1 MSTKRSLFVSLLWIF
16 GIILS
21 LSSVVFAAEKVVK
34 MGAFAPLTGPHSDN
48 GTELKRGIEL
58 AVKLQNQ
65 AGGIPVGKD
74 KVRVELVWGD
84 TESKVEVGLSVV
96 DKLITVDKID
106 LAVGFFHSHVF
117 IPAMDKFQ
125 AYRIPVVDTCAAAL
139 GIPKKIAEKN
149 MDYVFQLSPTTAD
162 IIKANCEA
170 VNHYL
175 KPKKIAAL
183 NENTDSGRDFTRLT
197 EAWFK
202 QNAPDVKMVYS
213 EFVTQTTEYTAE
225 LAKLKASGAEV
236 IIGEIYGAYA
246 SAFFE
251 QWYDMR
257 VPAMYVTSGS
267 TTMSQ
272 DFIAKHQKQ
281 MEGNIANNRWWPAAY
296 TDISLKRIEDYKKE
310 YSKEPTN
317 FAIQA
322 HDGAVT
328 AMKAIEMAGSLDKKA
343 IKEALEK
350 GTFVGIWGK
359 KKFTP
364 LSEGHTCPTDMVMV
378 QIQDGKKVPI
388 WPLSIVGTGK
398 YRPVPPW
405 PWEKK

>member
-1 MSTKRSLFVSLLWIF
+1 MSPKKKWIF
-16 GIILS
+16 GFVVLFGFFLS
-21 LSSVVFAAEKVVK
+21 LSSLAIAAGKVIK
-34 MGAFAPLTGPHSDN
+34 MGAVAPLTGPYVDN

-58 AVKLQNQ
+58 AVKLQND
-65 AGGIPVGKD
+65 AGGVPIGNEKYLI
-74 KVRVELVWGD
+74 ELVWGD
-84 TESKVEVGLSVV
+84 SESKVEVGLSVG

-106 LAVGFFHSHVF
+106 VVTGFFHSNIF
-117 IPAMDKFQ
+117 LPAMDKFQ
-125 AYRIPVVDTCAAAL
+125 AYGIPAVDCCAASLA
-139 GIPKKIAEKN
+139 IPKKIAEKR

-170 VNHYL
+170 AHYYI
-175 KPKKIAAL
+175 KPKKIAIL
-183 NENTDSGRDFTRLT
+183 NENTDSGRDFTQLT

-202 QNAPDVKMVYS
+202 KNAPEVKIVYS
-213 EFVTQTTEYTAE
+213 EFVTQTTEYTTE

-236 IIGEIYGAYA
+236 IIGEIYGAFA

-272 DFIAKHQKQ
+272 DFIAKHRKQ
-281 MEGNIANNRWWPAAY
+281 MEGNISNNRWWPAAY
-296 TDISLKRIEDYKKE
+296 TDISLKRMEEYKKQ
-310 YSKEPTN
+310 YGKDPTN

-322 HDGAVT
+322 HDGALTVI
-328 AMKAIEMAGSLDKKA
+328 KAIEMAGSLDKKL

-350 GTFVGIWGK
+350 GTFAGIWGK
-359 KKFTP
+359 KKFTS
-364 LSEGHTCPTDMVMV
+364 LGEGHTCPADMVMV

-388 WPLSIVGTGK
+388 WPLSIAEGK